1 MRVSCPNCQRDG
13 VHPRALE
20 SLQLNSKWICNDE
33 YCSFKCFGCRYC
45 AKCLERCHNDYI
57 QHSRGGCKYF
67 TIKEGKTITKFVY
80 PFVSSDKRSRIRE
93 KVQQWRHFNEIH
105 KDHMVFE
112 ALVVSRL
119 PLPRDIK
126 RLIVTKYINRTC
138 EVYTFSLCK
147 RRPFDPWLCLL
158 FVVVVLYLSHLITT
172 Q

>member
-13 VHPRALE
+13 VHPKVLE
-20 SLQLNSKWICNDE
+20 LRYKWMCSDKH
-33 YCSFKCFGCRYC
+33 CSFEYSGNQYC
-45 AKCLERCHNDYI
+45 AKCLERCDMNYI
-57 QHSRGGCKYF
+57 QHARGGCKYF
-67 TIKEGKTITKFVY
+67 TIKRGKSITKFVY
-80 PFVSSDKRSRIRE
+80 PTLSNNQRRRILN
-93 KVQQWRHFNEIH
+93 KVGEWHYFNELH
-105 KDHMVFE
+105 KEHMVFE